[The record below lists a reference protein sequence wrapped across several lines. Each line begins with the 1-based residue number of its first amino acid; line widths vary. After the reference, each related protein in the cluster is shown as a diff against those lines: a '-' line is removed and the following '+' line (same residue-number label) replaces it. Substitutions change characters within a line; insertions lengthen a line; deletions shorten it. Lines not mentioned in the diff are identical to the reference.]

1 MTRTPIAEAPAAAP
15 RTAPSTAAPRARRN
29 LQLDVL
35 RGVALLLVIGR
46 HLELQ
51 RPTGFV
57 GVLAEAWFD
66 IGWLGVDLFFVLSGF
81 LIGGLL
87 LTEAQ
92 NRGAIDA
99 PRFLIR
105 RGLKLYPPYLAF
117 IAYLIAAPALGA
129 LLRGGDAWGTA
140 TAEVG
145 RYWPNLVFL
154 QNYLGSPAG
163 HTWTLGVEEHFYLA
177 LTLALVVL
185 VRAGRVRWVL
195 RLALIAAPL
204 CLALRVLASA
214 TGDPAGVAMT
224 GTHLR
229 LDALLFGVAL
239 RAAAMYLPERF
250 AAHAGGAF
258 LSSSAGSSC
267 GRPTWWSRPAS
278 AAIRT
283 VGLTATYLGAAA
295 FLLAAYHTHAA
306 DFGRWAPHAR
316 KTATLVA
323 WVGTYSYTIY
333 LWHVTVLGSS
343 GRVLGGW
350 LGGRSRTSVGCS
362 GYPPHSS

>member
-1 MTRTPIAEAPAAAP
+1 M
-15 RTAPSTAAPRARRN
+15 
-29 LQLDVL
+29 
-35 RGVALLLVIGR
+35 
-46 HLELQ
+46 
-51 RPTGFV
+51 
-57 GVLAEAWFD
+57 W
-66 IGWLGVDLFFVLSGF
+66 
-81 LIGGLL
+81 
-87 LTEAQ
+87 
-92 NRGAIDA
+92 GA
-99 PRFLIR
+99 
-105 RGLKLYPPYLAF
+105 
-117 IAYLIAAPALGA
+117 
-129 LLRGGDAWGTA
+129 A
-140 TAEVG
+140 TAELG

-177 LTLALVVL
+177 LTLAMVVL

-195 RLALIAAPL
+195 RGALIAAPL
-204 CLALRVLASA
+204 CLALRVLAVA

-250 AAHAGGAF
+250 AASRRWRLPLVVGGLVLWAPN
-258 LSSSAGSSC
+258 LVVS
-267 GRPTWWSRPAS
+267 PTS

-350 LGGRSRTSVGCS
+350 LGGALTGLGGLPWLATALVMTAAAIVAGVLASLIVEWPVLRLRDRVFPSRSTALPS
-362 GYPPHSS
+362 GPLPGGNLE